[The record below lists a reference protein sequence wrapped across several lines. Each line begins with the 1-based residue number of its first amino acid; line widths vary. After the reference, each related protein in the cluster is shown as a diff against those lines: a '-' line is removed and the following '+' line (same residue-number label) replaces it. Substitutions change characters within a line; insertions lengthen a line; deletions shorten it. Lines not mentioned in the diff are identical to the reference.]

1 MLGATALNAG
11 LRTPQCLPSS
21 QRVNGGRRIAAPQF
35 SRPGRHLGDRSRV
48 CQIKAIAE
56 AKNPSASSSGSTN
69 VNIDNSGPDDT
80 VITLFGENRPGK
92 LQQTCTTSVP
102 VNIISDSYA

>member
-11 LRTPQCLPSS
+11 LRTPQSLPSS
-21 QRVNGGRRIAAPQF
+21 QRLIGGRRIAAPQL

-92 LQQTCTTSVP
+92 LPQTCTTSVP
-102 VNIISDSYA
+102 VNIFSDSNA